1 MMLNEKALNG
11 VRSARRAARREQAL
25 GRDERFSAVTEKGE
39 TGGGFGR
46 ARLAVRAQTPC
57 TL

>member
-1 MMLNEKALNG
+1 MMNDNSQNG

-46 ARLAVRAQTPC
+46 ARLAVRAQTRH